1 MKQMLR
7 IIALPFVMLLL
18 SHQAIAADEHMV
30 GIVNVT
36 DLFNSSSFVQKAN
49 KELQDNAKKMD
60 ETLKKAQAK
69 LQGQIN
75 EYQTMKNANKKGDM
89 AKKISD
95 EQSRLSKMAQEY
107 QQKVQEEQNKGMQE
121 FTQLVRVAV
130 EKVAKEKNIHHVLNS
145 TSLIYTDTS
154 WVDVTKDVAAEMA
167 KK

>member
-18 SHQAIAADEHMV
+18 SHQAVAADENTV

-36 DLFNSSSFVQKAN
+36 DVFSNSAYVQKAN

-60 ETLKKAQAK
+60 EKLKSAQAK
-69 LQGQIN
+69 LQKQIN
-75 EYQTMKNANKKGDM
+75 DYQSMKNANKKGDL

-95 EQSRLSKMAQEY
+95 EQSRLTKMAQDF

-121 FTQLVRVAV
+121 FTQLVRTAV

-145 TSLIYTDTS
+145 TALIYTDPS
-154 WVDVTKDVAAEMA
+154 WVDITKEVSAEMA
-167 KK
+167 KN